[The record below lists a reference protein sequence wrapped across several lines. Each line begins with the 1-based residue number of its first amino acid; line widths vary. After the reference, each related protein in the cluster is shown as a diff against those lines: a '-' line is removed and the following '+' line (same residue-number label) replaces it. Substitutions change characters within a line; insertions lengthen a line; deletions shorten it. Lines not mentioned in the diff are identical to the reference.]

1 MEKYGVEIDPQKQG
15 LLQEEARLMQEM
27 QQLMTSNE
35 KTAEEMNR
43 ESSLQGQL
51 SSIRSKITE
60 LDLGKKM

>member
-15 LLQEEARLMQEM
+15 LLQEEAKLMQEM